1 MKMKTRAKIVT
12 SIIAIV
18 LSCVLLFTVIV
29 VNNNTNQVVGA
40 ATRTVELS
48 ASTIDAQ
55 SILNEFDDAKLTKK
69 GTTTYFE
76 GYKAIDKDKLSE
88 IDYISET
95 DLAEFE
101 DCMVKYKVS
110 YDEANDLVS
119 LSAILANGEGDVLGD
134 TIYGLAFINE
144 KGEPDAIME
153 LDGDYIL
160 LSEMQ
165 EMGLIQNCGW
175 FKKLIAAAVAAIV
188 VTAVVATV
196 MVTGG
201 AALGAVIGVCAAVG
215 AVVGGTTSAVVGAID
230 GETSMDEIVAN
241 FGWGALIGGIAGAAT
256 GAAVYGINS
265 LTSVKYG
272 HQFGNLGKY
281 VENPNISVDW
291 PKATKHG
298 LERMSQRG
306 MSKSLIEKI
315 VKSGY
320 TLSQSGGKFLFLTSE
335 GAVVLDSLGK
345 LITTYGSGDFDA
357 EILKVLK
364 ALMGG

>member
-1 MKMKTRAKIVT
+1 MPHYGF
-12 SIIAIV
+12 SP
-18 LSCVLLFTVIV
+18 
-29 VNNNTNQVVGA
+29 Q
-40 ATRTVELS
+40 
-48 ASTIDAQ
+48 
-55 SILNEFDDAKLTKK
+55 
-69 GTTTYFE
+69 
-76 GYKAIDKDKLSE
+76 LSE
-88 IDYISET
+88 NAAIHLCEPQV
-95 DLAEFE
+95 
-101 DCMVKYKVS
+101 C
-110 YDEANDLVS
+110 ANWGALTQKR
-119 LSAILANGEGDVLGD
+119 GF
-134 TIYGLAFINE
+134 AFINE

-175 FKKLIAAAVAAIV
+175 FKKLIAAAVAAVV
-188 VTAVVATV
+188 VTVVVASV

-201 AALGAVIGVCAAVG
+201 AAVGAVIGVCAAVG

-256 GAAVYGINS
+256 GAGVYGLHS

-272 HQFGNLGKY
+272 HDFGKLGKY
-281 VENPNISVDW
+281 VKNPKISVDW
-291 PKATKHG
+291 ANATSHG

-306 MSKSLIEKI
+306 MSRSLIEKI

-320 TLSQSGGKFLFLTSE
+320 TLSQSGGKFLFLTAE

-345 LITTYGSGDFDA
+345 LITTYSSGDFDSA
-357 EILKVLK
+357 ILEILRI
-364 ALMGG
+364 LMGG